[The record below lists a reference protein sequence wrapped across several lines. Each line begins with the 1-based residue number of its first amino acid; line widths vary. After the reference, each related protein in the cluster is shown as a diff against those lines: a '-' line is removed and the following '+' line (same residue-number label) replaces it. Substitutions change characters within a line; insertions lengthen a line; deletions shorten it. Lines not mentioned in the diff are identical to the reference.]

1 MNDQPD
7 TISHTRLT
15 HLVKCAGCAS
25 KIGPAQLVRALTELN
40 LTQDDRM
47 LVGFATGD
55 DAGVIKMS
63 DDLAIIQTVD
73 FFTPIVDDPYLYG
86 QIAAANSLSD
96 VYAMGG
102 IPLTAMNILCYPI
115 STREPN
121 ELGLILKGGAD
132 KITEAG
138 AMLVGGH
145 SVDVSEPKY
154 GLSVTGTA
162 HPDHI
167 ATNAGARPGDIVV
180 LTKPLGT
187 GIITTA
193 QKFDECPPEE
203 FNSAVAS
210 MAKLNAGA
218 ADAMREIGIDANGI
232 HAATDITGFSLM
244 GHLFHLAKASGVAI
258 NINSKDLPIFD
269 GVLELVAAGNT
280 TKGGRNNENYLSP
293 NCDIASSVGD
303 NLRGVL
309 FDPQTSGGLAI
320 CVAPDRLVELL
331 SLLRDKETIVQA
343 VIGSVALGVPKIVVI

>member
-1 MNDQPD
+1 MTTLNDPD
-7 TISHTRLT
+7 IHTRLT

-25 KIGPAQLVRALTELN
+25 KIGPAQLVQALTQLN
-40 LTQDDRM
+40 LTIDDRM

-55 DAGVIKMS
+55 DAGVVKMS
-63 DDLAIIQTVD
+63 DDLAIIQTLD

-115 STREPN
+115 STRPQG

-132 KITEAG
+132 KVMEAG

-162 HPDHI
+162 HPKHI
-167 ATNAGARPGDIVV
+167 ATNAGARPGDVIV

-193 QKFDECPPEE
+193 QKFDECPVDT
-203 FNSAVAS
+203 FQAAVDS
-210 MAKLNAGA
+210 MSKLNAGA
-218 ADAMREIGIDANGI
+218 AEAMREVGIGDGGV

-244 GHLFHLAKASGVAI
+244 GHLFHLARASGVTI
-258 NINSKDLPIFD
+258 QINSSDLPLFD
-269 GVLELVAAGNT
+269 GVLELAHAGNT
-280 TKGGRNNENYLSP
+280 TKGGKNNENYLAP
-293 NCDIASSVGD
+293 NCDIAVEVNED
-303 NLRGVL
+303 VRGVL

-320 CVAPDRLVELL
+320 CVSPNKLAQLLDLLL
-331 SLLRDKETIVQA
+331 SKGTVVQS
-343 VIGSVALGVPKIVVI
+343 VIGEVLAGPARIVVN